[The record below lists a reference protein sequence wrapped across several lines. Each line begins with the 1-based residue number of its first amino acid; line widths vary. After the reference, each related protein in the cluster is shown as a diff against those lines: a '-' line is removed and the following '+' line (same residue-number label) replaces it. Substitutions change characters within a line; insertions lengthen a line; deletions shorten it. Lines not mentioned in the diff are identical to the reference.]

1 MQYQVLKTTFWF
13 HTEQNT
19 SGWYSLLLRI
29 PIFEK
34 QPSPVRGSTF
44 KPDVQLGREM
54 NTKYIRKRKFER
66 ALKF

>member
-19 SGWYSLLLRI
+19 SSWHSLLLRI

-34 QPSPVRGSTF
+34 ATLTSKRFNIQTGCSVREGNEY
-44 KPDVQLGREM
+44 KVY
-54 NTKYIRKRKFER
+54 KKK
-66 ALKF
+66 KV